1 MRLCISLAAS
11 ALLTATLAARADT
24 FTYNINL
31 NGLKVSF
38 DESSIL
44 TSLTR
49 IESSSFLPGSSS
61 SVLYL
66 DINPEIASC
75 PNVSSGGQ
83 TGCIDA
89 LISPNSVYVEVF
101 MDGPLTTP
109 GVTYSNGA
117 NNTVEITETP
127 EPSTL
132 ALLGTGLLSLA
143 GISRR
148 CFIKTHGTPV
158 LDRHSIKS

>member
-101 MDGPLTTP
+101 MDGPLT
-109 GVTYSNGA
+109 VSY
-117 NNTVEITETP
+117 
-127 EPSTL
+127 
-132 ALLGTGLLSLA
+132 
-143 GISRR
+143 
-148 CFIKTHGTPV
+148 TH
-158 LDRHSIKS
+158 